1 MDNSVLPL
9 KAVILEISQRD
20 FNRLNQVSTFKL
32 KKTLHAM
39 GRFTLILWYTIF
51 LLLKTLLWLWNVEK

>member
-9 KAVILEISQRD
+9 KAVILEISKLYFDR
-20 FNRLNQVSTFKL
+20 FNQVSTFIL

-39 GRFTLILWYTIF
+39 GRFTLILGYEIF
-51 LLLKTLLWLWNVEK
+51 LLLKTLLWLWNVEQ